1 MPVKGLEHLEWEER
15 LRELGL
21 SSTEKRSFGEIF
33 FGEIIFINIRLEGKE
48 NRDRLLLMV
57 LHEKASCFKII
68 FKDKFS
74 LCVSFVFQ
82 IHVCVSEYYHKPCS
96 LYLNYLHCVM
106 ALIKKLL
113 ISCKTK

>member
-1 MPVKGLEHLEWEER
+1 MGGEAERAGTVQHGEEK
-15 LRELGL
+15 LWGDLFLGDNFY
-21 SSTEKRSFGEIF
+21 KHQIG
-33 FGEIIFINIRLEGKE
+33 GCKE